1 MISAI
6 AEVRIVD
13 ICISAANIHV
23 VVNVGNVRVVVV
35 TLAVIVTEKLLFA
48 GIRNSGSCSLP
59 RLNSALFIGV
69 SVAFWYITLYVAVV
83 GKMYLRYASPVP
95 FVQVMVNVTN
105 EPEIADCVAGARFI
119 LFTSAIVNHTNHK
132 RVMAMI
138 YNAFLVV
145 VL

>member
-1 MISAI
+1 
-6 AEVRIVD
+6 
-13 ICISAANIHV
+13 
-23 VVNVGNVRVVVV
+23 
-35 TLAVIVTEKLLFA
+35 
-48 GIRNSGSCSLP
+48 
-59 RLNSALFIGV
+59 
-69 SVAFWYITLYVAVV
+69 
-83 GKMYLRYASPVP
+83 MYLRYASPVP